1 MTGRRYIAENGT
13 EITDELVDRWDEEA
27 ENGFPGAEVTP
38 FEGRAWEADT
48 EPLRPRTIRLSDT
61 MGHLIEADAKRNHMS
76 VSAWT
81 RAAMTERL
89 SHLVDA

>member
-13 EITDELVDRWDEEA
+13 EITDELVDRWAEEA

-61 MGHLIEADAKRNHMS
+61 MGHLIEADAKRNHCLLYTS
-76 VSAWT
+76 PSP
-81 RAAMTERL
+81 R
-89 SHLVDA
+89 D

>member
-1 MTGRRYIAENGT
+1 MTGHAYIAENGT
-13 EITDELVDRWDEEA
+13 GITDELVDKWAREA
-27 ENGFPGAEVTP
+27 EDGFPGAEVTP
-38 FEGRAWEADT
+38 FEGRAWETRT

-61 MGHLIEADAKRNHMS
+61 MWHLIEADAKRRHMS

-89 SHLVDA
+89 SHRADA